1 MPIRRLTEREYFRLM
16 NVSEGDIDK
25 LLSAGMS
32 RSNLYKLAGNSIV
45 CGVMLGIFTNL
56 FLTEDKSDALAD
68 LW

>member
-1 MPIRRLTEREYFRLM
+1 M